1 MLEIIK
7 YNIDG
12 PLLLK
17 PRVFNDDRGYFM
29 ESYQKLRYE
38 ENGIPSNFIQDNESK
53 SAKFVLRGLHFQKP
67 PYAQAK
73 LIRVISGAI
82 FDVVVDIRKSSPSY
96 GKYISAILS
105 DQNKHQLF
113 VPEGFAHGFLVLE
126 DNTIVNYKVNAF
138 YNRESEGTLQWNDA
152 DLNIDWPT
160 HDVSISEKDVQVS
173 KDFKT
178 FVSPFE

>member
-1 MLEIIK
+1 MLEIKK
-7 YNIDG
+7 YNIEG
-12 PLLLK
+12 PLLLI

-29 ESYQKLRYE
+29 ESYQKNRYL
-38 ENGIPSNFIQDNESK
+38 ENGISVDFVQDNESK
-53 SAKFVLRGLHFQKP
+53 SARSVLRGLHFQKP

-73 LIRVISGAI
+73 LVRVIAGAI
-82 FDVVVDIRKSSPSY
+82 FDVAVDIRKSSPTY

-105 DQNKHQLF
+105 DENKHQLF

-138 YNRESEGTLQWNDA
+138 YNKESEGTLQWNDA

-160 HDVSISEKDVQVS
+160 HDVSLSEKDVQAS

-178 FVSPFE
+178 FLTPFD